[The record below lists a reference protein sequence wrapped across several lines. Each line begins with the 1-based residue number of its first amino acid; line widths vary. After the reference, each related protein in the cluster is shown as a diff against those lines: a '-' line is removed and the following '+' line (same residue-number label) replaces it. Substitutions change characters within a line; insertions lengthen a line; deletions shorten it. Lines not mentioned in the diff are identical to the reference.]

1 MSQVTALQTY
11 ALPGR
16 KGGPYAKPV
25 PAPHI
30 PKLFVSTGTRTAT
43 YSLEAGRDL
52 LFVLRADRVTPFTLE
67 V

>member
-16 KGGPYAKPV
+16 KGGPYTKPV
-25 PAPHI
+25 QPIHI
-30 PKLFVSTGTRTAT
+30 RKLFVSTATRKVT
-43 YSLEAGRDL
+43 YSLTAGRDL
-52 LFVLRADRVTPFTLE
+52 LFVLTADRLNPFTLE

>member
-16 KGGPYAKPV
+16 KGGPYTKPT
-25 PAPHI
+25 PPPHI
-30 PKLFVSTGTRTAT
+30 PKLFVETAT
-43 YSLEAGRDL
+43 RKVTYTLRAGRDL
-52 LFVLRADRVTPFTLE
+52 LFVLTADRGNTFTLE